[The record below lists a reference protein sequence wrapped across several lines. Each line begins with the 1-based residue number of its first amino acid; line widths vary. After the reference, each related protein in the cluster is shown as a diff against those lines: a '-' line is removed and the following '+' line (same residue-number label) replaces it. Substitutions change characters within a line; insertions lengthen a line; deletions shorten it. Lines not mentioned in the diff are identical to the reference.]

1 MENTQD
7 FYEKGWRLSVGIV
20 LFNSEKNIFMGER
33 IDNKGA
39 WQMPQGGVELNK
51 NECLLNAS
59 VFIGCL
65 IFSRFF
71 LAAL

>member
-20 LFNSEKNIFMGER
+20 LFNSNKNIFMGER

-39 WQMPQGGVELNK
+39 WQMPRGGVKRN
-51 NECLLNAS
+51 NDECLLNAAKRELYEES
-59 VFIGCL
+59 L
-65 IFSRFF
+65 E
-71 LAAL
+71 